1 MFHIDS
7 GALGWAAFAI
17 VAAIIEVLVP
27 HFGIVFAA
35 MGAVAAALVA
45 VFGAGFPI
53 QLIVFVV
60 VTGVS
65 VALLRERF
73 VKSMAG
79 RKMPSRA
86 EAHTGREGVVTLD
99 IEPLV
104 GAGRVNVGGEDWAA
118 RADVSIATG
127 ARIRVVGSDG
137 IVLKV
142 IPT

>member
-1 MFHIDS
+1 MLNIDS

-35 MGAVAAALVA
+35 MGAVAAAIAA
-45 VFGAGFPI
+45 VFGIGLPFQIA
-53 QLIVFVV
+53 VFLVA
-60 VTGVS
+60 TGVS

-86 EAHTGREGVVTLD
+86 EAHAGREGVVTLD

-104 GAGRVNVGGEDWAA
+104 GSGRVNVGGEDWAA
-118 RADVSIATG
+118 RADVSIAAGT
-127 ARIRVVGSDG
+127 RILVVGSDG

-142 IPT
+142 TPT

>member
-1 MFHIDS
+1 MS
-7 GALGWAAFAI
+7 GKSL
-17 VAAIIEVLVP
+17 VAKS
-27 HFGIVFAA
+27 FGCAYT
-35 MGAVAAALVA
+35 MTA

-73 VKSMAG
+73 VRSTAG

-86 EAHTGREGVVTLD
+86 EALSGREGVVTLD

-142 IPT
+142 TPT